1 MKDKFVYLV
10 TPDYMLPVIE
20 ESKLYSFFIKAYPS
34 AKVGYNNLV
43 NTNFS
48 SILGFVFFYEELPEN
63 LTYLVKFINL
73 LNTIGNK
80 DLLVVLA
87 VNNPEGVKDYLFRK
101 IKVDN
106 ITFKYI
112 TDFEIVTDS
121 FIKKSIFGSI
131 VLHNFEPYIESVTP
145 IKEVSTFNRNEP
157 LSSILPND
165 ILQILSPVVELT
177 DSDTTIKHD
186 LVMNSSD
193 DNGLMKYMRINYI
206 RAHFGDSL
214 DIEGMYKRIKA
225 VDGINVTVYSSIISI
240 INKLYISNSCNK
252 TSDEYP
258 SMLIDSNEIEFKDEI
273 NFKDVIEDNQ
283 LEDGQLED
291 NHLRDNQLENNQLE
305 PKDDL
310 FDYELMYNYEE

>member
-63 LTYLVKFINL
+63 LTYLVKFINF
-73 LNTIGNK
+73 LNTIGDK

-121 FIKKSIFGSI
+121 FIKKSIFGSV

-157 LSSILPND
+157 LSSILPTD

-214 DIEGMYKRIKA
+214 DVDGMYKRVKA
-225 VDGINVTVYSSIISI
+225 IDGINTTVYGSIISI
-240 INKLYISNSCNK
+240 INKLYISNSRNK
-252 TSDEYP
+252 VIDDYP
-258 SMLIDSNEIEFKDEI
+258 SMLTDSTQDGNLNSDLDSNVVNEMEFKD
-273 NFKDVIEDNQ
+273 VMEDS
-283 LEDGQLED
+283 QLED
-291 NHLRDNQLENNQLE
+291 NRVKHI
-305 PKDDL
+305 DDL